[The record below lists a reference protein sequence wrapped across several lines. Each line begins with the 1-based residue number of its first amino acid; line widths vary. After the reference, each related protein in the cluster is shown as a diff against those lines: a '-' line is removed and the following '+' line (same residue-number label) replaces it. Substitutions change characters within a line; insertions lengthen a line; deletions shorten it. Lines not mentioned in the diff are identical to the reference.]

1 MRPQA
6 PGSTVDVLA
15 GLADDAPDD
24 CVVAPRLHRGAAFLA
39 NVRRKISARLADALP
54 LDTRRL
60 VNRGPLV
67 SFTFDDAPE
76 SAHSRGAVMLERSGA
91 RGTYYI
97 ATALIG
103 RKTRDW
109 THIGR
114 DGVADLH
121 LQGHE
126 IALHTHRHQAVG
138 WLTAQ
143 ELRAD
148 LEENRAELQRIH
160 SAIDPQNF
168 AYPFGA
174 AAFARK
180 RQLSSLV
187 RSSRGVKAGINAGA
201 FDAQFLKCVVLADAR
216 LTPANLERCLDAVAA
231 QNGWLIFLTHDVSAA
246 PSPLGCSTG
255 LLRRAL
261 DGVAERGITVVTVA
275 EALRQSRACGAR
287 GAFFE
292 RRQVKRLRAT

>member
-1 MRPQA
+1 MRPQSR
-6 PGSTVDVLA
+6 GSTAVILA
-15 GLADDAPDD
+15 GPADDAPYD
-24 CVVAPRLHRGAAFLA
+24 CVVAPSLHRDSDFLTI
-39 NVRRKISARLADALP
+39 VRRKISARLAGALP
-54 LDTRRL
+54 LDARRL

-76 SAHSRGAVMLERSGA
+76 SAHSRGAAMLERSGV

-97 ATALIG
+97 ATALMG
-103 RKTRDW
+103 LRTPDW
-109 THIGR
+109 TVIGR

-121 LQGHE
+121 VRGHE
-126 IALHTHRHQAVG
+126 IALHTHRHQAVDR
-138 WLTAQ
+138 LTAQ
-143 ELRAD
+143 EFRAD

-168 AYPFGA
+168 AYPFGM

-201 FDAQFLKCVVLADAR
+201 FDAQFLKCVELADAR
-216 LTPANLERCLDAVAA
+216 LTSTNLEYCLDAVAA
-231 QNGWLIFLTHDVSAA
+231 QNGWLVFLSHDVSDA
-246 PSPLGCSTG
+246 PSRFGCSTG

-261 DGVAERGITVVTVA
+261 DGVAERGIAIVTVA
-275 EALRQSRACGAR
+275 EALRQSQPCGASD
-287 GAFFE
+287 AFFE
-292 RRQVKRLRAT
+292 RRQVNRLQAI

>member
-6 PGSTVDVLA
+6 QGSTVDVLA
-15 GLADDAPDD
+15 GLADDAPHD
-24 CVVAPRLHRGAAFLA
+24 CVVAPRLHRDTDFLTI
-39 NVRRKISARLADALP
+39 VRRKISARLADALP
-54 LDTRRL
+54 LEARRL

-103 RKTRDW
+103 HKTPDW

-138 WLTAQ
+138 SLTAQ

-168 AYPFGA
+168 AYPFGM

-180 RQLSSLV
+180 RQLASLV

-201 FDAQFLKCVVLADAR
+201 FDAQFLKCVELADAR
-216 LTPANLERCLDAVAA
+216 LTPTNLERCLDAAVA
-231 QNGWLIFLTHDVSAA
+231 QNGWLIFLSHDVSAA
-246 PSPLGCSTG
+246 PSRFGCSTG
-255 LLRRAL
+255 LFRRAL

-275 EALRQSRACGAR
+275 EALRQSRTCGVSD
-287 GAFFE
+287 AFFE
-292 RRQVKRLRAT
+292 RRRVNRLRAI